1 MFPFCAETSLKRCN
15 HKKFLPDVGVQT
27 WLVGTPLAHRHT
39 WCTLVCLLSSS
50 CTGSSLAL
58 RTTWRSRRRRFTSTA
73 QNRSISSIQMSES
86 STCNRRLR
94 LAYSNSSH
102 FPCFLFSL
110 KRSTFLQTTLHF
122 PLLLLV
128 VCTLLLQCL
137 IPSRATLPPQQLLQ
151 HVSLC
156 SRTLFLPAFP
166 DSPLFLFPQFPHPGL
181 SWPPVMQRSCSLL
194 TNSNIAHTTFPIC
207 WLPLLSSVS
216 YIMASLAGHKAIKIF
231 GNLRRVYPV
240 FPARSLD
247 LTAFI
252 CFLFALAAGG
262 TH

>member
-39 WCTLVCLLSSS
+39 WCRLVCLLSSS
-50 CTGSSLAL
+50 CTGSSLGL

-73 QNRSISSIQMSES
+73 QNRSISSIQISES
-86 STCNRRLR
+86 STCNRRHR

-128 VCTLLLQCL
+128 VCTGPFTPVPHPKPCHTSSSAA
-137 IPSRATLPPQQLLQ
+137 P
-151 HVSLC
+151 
-156 SRTLFLPAFP
+156 RTRL
-166 DSPLFLFPQFPHPGL
+166 PLFSDSLSPCFPLQSSLPLSTVPTHWPLLASSHAAVMLFTHQFQHSSHHIPHLLAAIVVVCFLHNGL
-181 SWPPVMQRSCSLL
+181 S
-194 TNSNIAHTTFPIC
+194 C
-207 WLPLLSSVS
+207 WSQ
-216 YIMASLAGHKAIKIF
+216 
-231 GNLRRVYPV
+231 GN
-240 FPARSLD
+240 
-247 LTAFI
+247 
-252 CFLFALAAGG
+252 
-262 TH
+262 